1 MNALIRVLMAAAVAM
16 LLSGCSDSWT
26 WHQKVTVSVLTPQ
39 GIRTASSV
47 TIAHFRKKSD
57 WFAPPEARGAV
68 LSVSGEAVVL
78 EVKPGQYLFALLKGM
93 PAAYEVFF
101 PGAAPVDVVGTFD
114 GLRQTRELSRQQYP
128 VLVTFA
134 DIRDPASVR
143 RVDPQNL
150 AASVGPGYV
159 LTAITMTITDEPVT
173 EGKVEGVLGWWL
185 AQAKGPY
192 DPPAFHVPNNSP
204 RGYETIGI
212 LDFIRHKDA

>member
-1 MNALIRVLMAAAVAM
+1 MHTFVRMLLVVFVAFG
-16 LLSGCSDSWT
+16 LSGCNEEWT
-26 WHQKVTVSVLTPQ
+26 WHQKITVSVLTPQ
-39 GIRTASSV
+39 GIKTASSV
-47 TIAHFRKKSD
+47 TIARFRKKSD

-78 EVKPGQYLFALLKGM
+78 ELEPGQYLFALLKGT

-114 GLRQTRELSRQQYP
+114 SLRQTRELSREQYP
-128 VLVTFA
+128 LLVTFG
-134 DIRDPASVR
+134 DITDPASVS

-150 AASVGPGYV
+150 AASFGPGYV

-185 AQAKGPY
+185 AQAKGFH

-212 LDFIRHKDA
+212 LDFIRNKGT